1 MNKTVELVTQWAAFE
16 EGHPEADLADFC
28 RYYLISKREMEGHRE
43 LFGGT
48 MPPRADIALGKLI
61 FRIAKLQTTYINLV
75 LPSLSISHFEEFAL
89 LNAIA
94 NLKTP
99 RKTEAIYHTINELS
113 TGLNL
118 LAHLKEQG
126 FITEHDDPNDKRSR
140 RLNLTP
146 KGEEILRAC
155 YELLSKVPE
164 MLYMEMAS
172 EDIELCIRLLKN
184 VEIKFS
190 GLWQQHK
197 GKPFGEVYEVV
208 TGKKASS
215 KSDLRRNKN

>member
-1 MNKTVELVTQWAAFE
+1 MNKTVELVNQWAAFE
-16 EGHPEADLADFC
+16 AGHPDADIADFC
-28 RYYLISKREMEGHRE
+28 RYYLVAKREREGRQE
-43 LFGGT
+43 LFGGA
-48 MPPRADIALGKLI
+48 MPPRADIVIGKLL
-61 FRIAKLQTTYINLV
+61 FRISKLQSNYINLV
-75 LPSLSISHFEEFAL
+75 IPSLSINHFEEFAL
-89 LNAIA
+89 LNAID

-99 RKTEAIYHTINELS
+99 RKTEAIYHSINELS

-118 LAHLKEQG
+118 LANLKKLG
-126 FITEHDDPNDKRSR
+126 YITEHDDPDDKRSR
-140 RLNLTP
+140 RLRLTP

-155 YELLSKVPE
+155 YERLSKVPE

-190 GLWQQHK
+190 GSWQQHK
-197 GKPFGEVYEVV
+197 GKPFEQVYEMV

-215 KSDLRRNKN
+215 KSDLGKAG